1 MFAIL
6 RAMALRWALAETE
19 EDGDALFPDERQ
31 ATRHVGKGA
40 YAGLEFL
47 HVNAR
52 SIINAVPPQSLMPFR
67 YTINCYRGCSH
78 ACAYCVGGETPDP
91 DGRRDHE
98 ADGRGAH
105 GGPGLRHR
113 AAGRLRGATP

>member
-1 MFAIL
+1 
-6 RAMALRWALAETE
+6 MALRWALAETE
-19 EDGDALFPDERQ
+19 EDEHPLPDERN

-52 SIINAVPPQSLMPFR
+52 TIINTVPPQSQMPFR

-78 ACAYCVGGETPDP
+78 ACVTASP
-91 DGRRDHE
+91 GRPTNIS
-98 ADGRGAH
+98 A
-105 GGPGLRHR
+105 
-113 AAGRLRGATP
+113 